1 MSHPVNPADLAE
13 QAIRRASTGA
23 AQEREQAHRRA
34 ADVFRV
40 LHGMYGVAF
49 TSKWASG
56 VTTPAGGDAGVE
68 SARAIWAHGLRG
80 FSDDAVKDALRDCL
94 TLHPE
99 FAPSLP
105 QFVALC
111 EAVKPREVFKALP
124 MSAELYADRSKEA
137 REKLR
142 QLRERIQPVA
152 RASGGLA
159 LLFEAIA
166 DAVKCAGGDEIAAL
180 RRLDVMLAARGG
192 A

>member
-1 MSHPVNPADLAE
+1 MSENLHSVAIAAVRATGKPHPSGD
-13 QAIRRASTGA
+13 
-23 AQEREQAHRRA
+23 A
-34 ADVFRV
+34 ADAVFRAM
-40 LHGMYGVAF
+40 HGFYGQLWL
-49 TSKWASG
+49 SKFATGQAGADGSDTG
-56 VTTPAGGDAGVE
+56 VV
-68 SARAIWAHGLRG
+68 SAKAIWAHGLRDFDSG
-80 FSDDAVKDALRDCL
+80 VVKLALRQCL
-94 TLHPE
+94 ERHPD
-99 FAPSLP
+99 FPPSLP

-111 EAVKPREVFKALP
+111 RANAPREVFKALP
-124 MSAELYADRSKEA
+124 MSAELYAERSKEA

-142 QLRERIQPVA
+142 ELRERIQPVA

>member
-1 MSHPVNPADLAE
+1 MSHPANPADLAE

-124 MSAELYADRSKEA
+124 MSAELYAERSKEA

>member
-1 MSHPVNPADLAE
+1 MLKPLSVSTESLGKPQPTTGLA
-13 QAIRRASTGA
+13 AR
-23 AQEREQAHRRA
+23 
-34 ADVFRV
+34 VFRAM
-40 LHGMYGVAF
+40 HGYYGALF
-49 TSKWASG
+49 LSKWANG
-56 VTTPAGGDAGVE
+56 VVENGVDCGVSDAMKVWAYE
-68 SARAIWAHGLRG
+68 LRRYDAKTVLEAIGRCKTA
-80 FSDDAVKDALRDCL
+80 
-94 TLHPE
+94 HPE
-99 FAPSLP
+99 YPPSLP

-124 MSAELYADRSKEA
+124 MSAELYAERSKEA